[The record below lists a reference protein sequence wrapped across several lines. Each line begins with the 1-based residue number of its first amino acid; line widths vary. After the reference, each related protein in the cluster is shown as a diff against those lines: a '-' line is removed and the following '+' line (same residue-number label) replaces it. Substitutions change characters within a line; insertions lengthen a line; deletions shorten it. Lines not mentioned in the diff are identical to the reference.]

1 MNLVMENHTQ
11 QFYQWDTGQYL
22 MVEGAE
28 TCEEVHFCHGGEEAA
43 LVCPVGED
51 GRVAVPNVLLQQ
63 DGKLWAYL
71 FARKEDGSRTVRS
84 FSFEVMARPK
94 PESYVY
100 TQTEVLDYAYL
111 SQRVENLEGDG
122 LKNAVTEYLERNPV
136 QAGATRE
143 EAEQIRINKEDIV
156 TLRKEKL
163 SAAGGTVTGKLVFP
177 TGDPNAGFANSQD
190 MKIFGYDAV
199 DGTMYLRMGDTA
211 YPVQIRG
218 KGDRPRYNDAEIA
231 IKGDIPTDAHIND
244 LIHTALGVIEH
255 GTY

>member
-28 TCEEVHFCHGGEEAA
+28 TCEEVHFCHGTDELA
-43 LVCPVGED
+43 LVCTIGED
-51 GRVAVPNVLLQQ
+51 GRVAVPNILLQQ

-71 FARKEDGSRTVRS
+71 FVRKEDGSRTVRS

-111 SQRVENLEGDG
+111 SRRLESLEGDG
-122 LKNAVTEYLERNPV
+122 LKKVVTEYLERNPV

-143 EAEQIRINKEDIV
+143 EAEQIRKNKEDIASL
-156 TLRKEKL
+156 TKEKL

-177 TGDPNAGFANSQD
+177 TGDANAGFANSQD
-190 MKIFGYDAV
+190 VKIFGYDAV
-199 DGTMYLRMGDTA
+199 DGIMYMKIGDTD
-211 YPVQIRG
+211 YPVQICG
-218 KGDRPRYNDAEIA
+218 KGDRPRYNDTELATM
-231 IKGDIPTDAHIND
+231 GDIPTDAHIND
-244 LIHTALGVIEH
+244 LIDTALGVIEH